1 MTIDFE
7 QKRIEVIKAEA
18 NLMEVDFPPCCIS
31 CDNYSEYENATIP
44 SCTKLQIVI
53 DNPFQICN
61 YYSD

>member
-7 QKRIEVIKAEA
+7 QKRIEAIKAEA

-31 CDNYSEYENATIP
+31 CDNNIEDF
-44 SCTKLQIVI
+44 CKKLEIVI
-53 DNPFQICN
+53 DNLFQICN